1 MNKQQS
7 TLLLV
12 ASILGASAVA
22 LGAFGSHT
30 LRDLVNENQ
39 IEIWKTASFY
49 HFVHTLALVS
59 LSFIPIQRN
68 AKAWVA
74 IFFMIGILFFCGSLY
89 LLATANLHSLPSG
102 ILGPVT
108 PLGGL
113 LFIVGWLTLGYQA
126 FKAGR
131 ATKHQ
136 N

>member
-1 MNKQQS
+1 MTKQQS

-12 ASILGASAVA
+12 VSISGALAVA

-30 LRDLVNENQ
+30 LRDLVSENQ

-59 LSFIPIQRN
+59 LSFIPIRRK
-68 AKAWVA
+68 AKALVA
-74 IFFMIGILFFCGSLY
+74 VFFMIGILFFCGSLY
-89 LLATANLHSLPSG
+89 LLATANLHSLPSS

-113 LFIVGWLTLGYQA
+113 LFIAGWLTLGYQA

-131 ATKHQ
+131 NTSQ
-136 N
+136 YD

>member
-1 MNKQQS
+1 MTKQQS
-7 TLLLV
+7 TLLWI
-12 ASILGASAVA
+12 ASISGASAVA

-30 LRDLVNENQ
+30 LRDLISENQ

-49 HFVHTLALVS
+49 HFVHTLALVC
-59 LSFIPIQRN
+59 LILLPIHKN
-68 AKAWVA
+68 AKALVA
-74 IFFMIGILFFCGSLY
+74 VFFMIGILFFCGSLY
-89 LLATANLHSLPSG
+89 LLATANLHSLPSS

-131 ATKHQ
+131 ETNHQ